1 MKNQKIRKKWIKT
14 LHKMRLDNL
23 MVTILEALGPLNILG
38 AQLVY
43 LSQPV
48 LSAFIDE
55 DQSQYF
61 ANILEDPSE
70 TRSFIN
76 ALRSFEP
83 EVYLE
88 D

>member
-1 MKNQKIRKKWIKT
+1 MENQKIREKWIKK
-14 LHKMRLDNL
+14 LYKLQLQNL
-23 MVTILEALGPLNILG
+23 TATFLEALGPMNILG

-48 LSAFIDE
+48 LSPFIDI

-61 ANILEDPSE
+61 AKILEDPSE
-70 TRSFIN
+70 TSSFID

-83 EVYLE
+83 EV
-88 D
+88 

>member
-1 MKNQKIRKKWIKT
+1 MKNQKIQEKWIKT
-14 LHKMRLDNL
+14 LHKMRLDSL

-43 LSQPV
+43 LTQPV
-48 LSAFIDE
+48 LSTFIDE

-61 ANILEDPSE
+61 AKILEDPSE
-70 TRSFIN
+70 TTSFIN
-76 ALRSFEP
+76 ALRKFDP
-83 EVYLE
+83 EAYLE